1 MSPFYTVFASATQS
15 NQLPLHFKC
24 EQRQPF
30 AAFIRT
36 TGRNFAQPEQL
47 PCGKTVGG
55 LSAATRCDTLDL
67 IRECAISPPHISPQY
82 RPEGIRYQPQR
93 IMAPP
98 AVFNSDAKARAGA
111 SVATQLFTR
120 SNESVRRRRPQTA
133 AGFSGDD

>member
-15 NQLPLHFKC
+15 NQLRLHLKS
-24 EQRQPF
+24 ELGQTF
-30 AAFIRT
+30 AGFIRST
-36 TGRNFAQPEQL
+36 SRNFAQPVKL
-47 PCGKTVGG
+47 PCTKVRSG

-67 IRECAISPPHISPQY
+67 IRECDISPPHICPQY

-111 SVATQLFTR
+111 SVATQLSAR
-120 SNESVRRRRPQTA
+120 SAEPVRRCRP
-133 AGFSGDD
+133 